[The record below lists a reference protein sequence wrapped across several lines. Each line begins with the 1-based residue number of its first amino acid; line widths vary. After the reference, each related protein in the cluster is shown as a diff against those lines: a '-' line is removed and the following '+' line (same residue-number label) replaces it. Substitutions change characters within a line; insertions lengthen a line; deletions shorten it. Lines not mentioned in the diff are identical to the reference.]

1 MANFESMSSY
11 CEEYQGAYAIILAWV
26 LGATA
31 TILINLRVFD
41 RKCFGNGLGWD
52 DHMMILAVVF
62 SIVDD
67 FAFTIFFQAGI
78 GRHILC
84 LSEANVSTI
93 LKWLTITDVL
103 DVAAVGCAKISV
115 CLYIQRVLGNSIS
128 KLSLLL
134 LRVLLGCIVLLHAAD
149 FLVFLLQCRPIQA
162 IWDSQVPGTCYS
174 MHTSLTFTYGISAL
188 DAFTD
193 LICAALP
200 IIVISR
206 LQLNIRAK
214 LAICVLMGLGVLTA
228 CCAIGKAIT
237 FRDFYVDDSSWAITT
252 PSLWAVA
259 ETQLSVNLP
268 SIPAL
273 RSLYI
278 HLQKPKLH
286 LPLSNPHLQRTIGS
300 NDRKLDK
307 FDHQEQKEWSSVS
320 NNAMVSCTTQ
330 MANLDAGSSYH
341 VAVHAIG

>member
-1 MANFESMSSY
+1 M
-11 CEEYQGAYAIILAWV
+11 
-26 LGATA
+26 
-31 TILINLRVFD
+31 
-41 RKCFGNGLGWD
+41 
-52 DHMMILAVVF
+52 F

-174 MHTSLTFTYGISAL
+174 MHTSLTFTYGISGKFTPLYRNPNCMLITLSAL

-214 LAICVLMGLGVLTA
+214 LAICVLMGLGVL
-228 CCAIGKAIT
+228 
-237 FRDFYVDDSSWAITT
+237 Y
-252 PSLWAVA
+252 
-259 ETQLSVNLP
+259 ETKILSDLGQELTVCQHCM
-268 SIPAL
+268 L
-273 RSLYI
+273 RHWEGY
-278 HLQKPKLH
+278 HLSRFL
-286 LPLSNPHLQRTIGS
+286 
-300 NDRKLDK
+300 
-307 FDHQEQKEWSSVS
+307 
-320 NNAMVSCTTQ
+320 C
-330 MANLDAGSSYH
+330 
-341 VAVHAIG
+341 